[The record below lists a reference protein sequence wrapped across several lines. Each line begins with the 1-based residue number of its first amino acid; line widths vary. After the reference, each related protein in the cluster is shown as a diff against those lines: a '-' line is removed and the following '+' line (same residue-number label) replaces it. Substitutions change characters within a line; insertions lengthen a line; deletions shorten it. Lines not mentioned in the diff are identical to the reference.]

1 MAAALVSVL
10 RPWLLRL
17 AAMRRETLH
26 GLRRDLEA
34 PIRRRRASCAF
45 GGANG
50 PRSGQSA
57 GSAAREPIRP
67 QSPTP
72 NENRHPRR
80 LTSRRSKGEDAP
92 STPLWTRYLR
102 PLWIPHEGLQRTGY
116 NCSRL
121 RRSTWCAIAPTC
133 KRRKHAH
140 ARSVQER
147 FQRSLRVS
155 ELQPVTS
162 APISPVCPRGL
173 TLTEPPV
180 KSRRQI
186 P

>member
-1 MAAALVSVL
+1 MAPALVSVL

-26 GLRRDLEA
+26 GLQRDLEA

-45 GGANG
+45 GGSNG

-80 LTSRRSKGEDAP
+80 LTSRRSKEEGAP
-92 STPLWTRYLR
+92 STPSRARYPTRAYNGPVTTVRVRQGGLGSRSRRPVGAETCSCPIATRTLTTQPASTSLVRNCNPLRRLRYL
-102 PLWIPHEGLQRTGY
+102 PF
-116 NCSRL
+116 
-121 RRSTWCAIAPTC
+121 
-133 KRRKHAH
+133 
-140 ARSVQER
+140 ARED
-147 FQRSLRVS
+147 
-155 ELQPVTS
+155 
-162 APISPVCPRGL
+162 
-173 TLTEPPV
+173 
-180 KSRRQI
+180 
-186 P
+186 